1 MYLQKNNLWYNDYA
15 NKKLTE
21 VKMFSEYTLT
31 GTSQSELNT
40 EVRYVT
46 ASAAVDKKSIFC
58 LKLFDENSYAALEK
72 RKSCLL
78 KVLRGMKKEG
88 IIEFFVTKEGFRE
101 ENTEAVFLI
110 NKYSEYLK
118 LVDDSE
124 YVYVKL

>member
-1 MYLQKNNLWYNDYA
+1 
-15 NKKLTE
+15 
-21 VKMFSEYTLT
+21 MFSEYTLT